1 MTKALKALGK
11 TDVPFFLLDSQFIQM
26 ADAAIFQDRVK
37 LEVRSV
43 LDENNDNNVWKGFSR
58 FGAGFVDWRFISAG
72 NMSTGTDLT

>member
-1 MTKALKALGK
+1 MGRGR
-11 TDVPFFLLDSQFIQM
+11 IQM